1 MAQLEL
7 SAKKIFMR
15 FPIRDPKNFERL
27 RSLKAEEAI
36 ACFLG
41 GDFTIGE
48 ESALAEAV
56 QKGLSLPLKKEEVET
71 VLSDSMAD
79 EVSADEC
86 RRRLLAAADGSR

>member
-1 MAQLEL
+1 
-7 SAKKIFMR
+7 MR
-15 FPIRDPKNFERL
+15 FPIRDSKNFERL
-27 RSLKAEEAI
+27 RSLPAEEAI

-56 QKGLSLPLKKEEVET
+56 QKRLSLPLKKEKVEA
-71 VLSDSMAD
+71 VLSDCMAN
-79 EVSADEC
+79 EVYAEEC